1 MDTDLYAKQLSEIA
15 DKQREE
21 ITARVAATLP
31 DPVPEV
37 RWLKITGAGKAIMY
51 FTRPLDV
58 PVDAIELIN
67 NDRQA
72 RLLRK
77 DLPPDTIRIDVLVL
91 RQTEDFE
98 LTEPLLTDWKLTR
111 LDEKGLEIDL
121 NFAQPLSISQEG
133 QPDLLF
139 VELSF
144 GQFKDSDGNNL
155 PESNLKRKEIPPQ
168 FASKSDEARVQ

>member
-1 MDTDLYAKQLSEIA
+1 
-15 DKQREE
+15 
-21 ITARVAATLP
+21 
-31 DPVPEV
+31 
-37 RWLKITGAGKAIMY
+37 MY

-133 QPDLLF
+133 
-139 VELSF
+139 
-144 GQFKDSDGNNL
+144 
-155 PESNLKRKEIPPQ
+155 
-168 FASKSDEARVQ
+168 